1 LAFLGPFRISYV
13 DKQAFQFKISHLR
26 EAQINFRSDLNL
38 MTSNNPF
45 AEFRKE
51 CETVLSAALKKTA
64 PEVEFDAL
72 PMSKPSNPNFGQL
85 ASSVSFELAKKL
97 KQKPFDLA
105 AQITKAVDKTSFT
118 LILKVEQA
126 GGYVNFHADFAK
138 FSKLTL
144 ESIKELGTKYGFVKT
159 DKPEK
164 IIIEHTSV
172 NPLHPIHIGQAR
184 NPIIGDSLARILTS
198 RGHVVSKHYYIDDVG
213 RQSSVIAYGYE
224 KLGKPTADEKVDHF
238 IGKIYTITACLVELK
253 RLKRQFEIAKNL
265 QPNEDV
271 AKITKDLDEWM
282 TIAAELEEKYPK
294 LFKVLL
300 EKIGE
305 DENPEEE
312 INRLNRAYE
321 DGEPSAKK
329 LIREVSDLCLS
340 GFQKTQA
347 RVEIFYDSWDW
358 ESDFVW
364 SGQVSKV
371 LGQLRDSGFVFSEG
385 GVLEFDADKVI
396 KILNLRTKLGLRE
409 EQEVTPLT
417 LGRADGTTL
426 YTTRDLAYTLWKFTR
441 AERVINVIGM
451 EQSLAQLQLKIALY
465 ALGCNEQAENLVHF
479 AYNLV
484 TLPGYKMSSR
494 RGHYITFDE
503 VLDEAV
509 QRAYEEVTKR
519 SPQLNDEEKRKIA
532 NFVGIGAVRYA
543 LVDVDPGKPVVFTW
557 DRVLNF
563 ETNSVP
569 YVQYTH
575 ARACSIIRKAI
586 KNPEKPSY
594 ECLKENLEHELILAL
609 ANFPD
614 TFIECAE
621 YLKPNMMADYSNALA
636 DKFNTFYNALPVIK
650 AESPELVAARIALTE
665 SIITVLSNAL
675 SIIGVVAPEKM

>member
-1 LAFLGPFRISYV
+1 
-13 DKQAFQFKISHLR
+13 
-26 EAQINFRSDLNL
+26 

-51 CETVLSAALKKTA
+51 CETVLLAALKKTI
-64 PEVEFDAL
+64 PEIEIDAL
-72 PMSKPSNPNFGQL
+72 PMSKPSNPNYGQL

-105 AQITKAVDKTSFT
+105 AQLAKAVDKSTFT
-118 LILKVEQA
+118 LISKVEQA
-126 GGYVNFHADFAK
+126 GGYVNFHVDFSK
-138 FSKLTL
+138 FSELTL

-184 NPIIGDSLARILTS
+184 NPIMGDSLSRILTS
-198 RGHVVSKHYYIDDVG
+198 RGHSVSKHYYIDDVG

-224 KLGKPTADEKVDHF
+224 KLGKPAADEKVDHF
-238 IGKIYTITACLVELK
+238 IGKIYTITACLVELR
-253 RLKRQFEIAKNL
+253 RLRRQFESAKSL

-282 TIAAELEEKYPK
+282 TISAELEEKYPK
-294 LFKVLL
+294 LFKSLL
-300 EKIGE
+300 EKIGG
-305 DENPEEE
+305 DDNPEEA
-312 INRLNRAYE
+312 INKLNRAYE
-321 DGEPSAKK
+321 DGDPSAKK
-329 LIREVSDLCLS
+329 LVREVSDLCLN

-371 LGQLRDSGFVFSEG
+371 LRQLRESGFVFSEG

-396 KILNLRTKLGLRE
+396 QTLNLRNKLGLRE

-417 LGRADGTTL
+417 LMRADGTTL
-426 YTTRDLAYTLWKFTR
+426 YTTRDLAYTLWKFTS

-465 ALGCNEQAENLVHF
+465 ALGCHRQAENLVHF

-509 QRAYEEVTKR
+509 QRAYEEVSKR
-519 SPQLNDEEKRKIA
+519 SPQLNEEEKRKIA

-563 ETNSVP
+563 ETNSAP

-575 ARACSIIRKAI
+575 ARACSIIRKAT

-594 ECLKENLEHELILAL
+594 EFLKEDLEHDLVIAL
-609 ANFPD
+609 ATFPD

-650 AESPELVAARIALTE
+650 AETPKLVAARIALTE
-665 SIITVLSNAL
+665 SIITVLGNAL